1 MNRNSGLILT
11 ILISLLISACSKDKP
26 KVEETTNTVI
36 KASEVTGIDT
46 RNAYD
51 TGYSAEEL
59 ASRFGINGD
68 PLNYK
73 VLYFQYNSSNLEERS
88 RIIAKRHAQF
98 LGQRGGM
105 RVNLEGHAD
114 ERGTRD
120 FNLALGERRAQAVAR
135 YMSSEGANSSIQT
148 ITYGEERPADAA
160 HNEAAWQVNR
170 RVEVKY

>member
-1 MNRNSGLILT
+1 MNRKSGLILT
-11 ILISLLISACSKDKP
+11 VLISLLMAACTPKKDAP
-26 KVEETTNTVI
+26 VIEEPTDKTTVTV
-36 KASEVTGIDT
+36 DN
-46 RNAYD
+46 NAFG

-59 ASRFGINGD
+59 ASQFGINGD
-68 PLNYK
+68 PLQYK

-98 LGQRGGM
+98 LGSRGGA

-120 FNLALGERRAQAVAR
+120 YNLALGERRAQTVAQ
-135 YMSSEGANSSIQT
+135 YMSSEGANSTIQT
-148 ITYGEERPADAA
+148 ISYGEERPADSA

-170 RVEVKY
+170 RVEIKY

>member
-1 MNRNSGLILT
+1 MNRKSGLILT
-11 ILISLLISACSKDKP
+11 VLVSLLMAACTP
-26 KVEETTNTVI
+26 KKTEIESEGTTT
-36 KASEVTGIDT
+36 SLPTDTIDQNAN
-46 RNAYD
+46 NAYD
-51 TGYSAEEL
+51 TGYSAEAL
-59 ASRFGINGD
+59 ASQFGINGD

-88 RIIAKRHAQF
+88 RIIAKRHAEF
-98 LGQRGGM
+98 LGQSGGT

-120 FNLALGERRAQAVAR
+120 FNLALGERRAQTVSQ
-135 YMSSEGANSSIQT
+135 YMSSVGANSSIQT
-148 ITYGEERPADAA
+148 ISYGEERPADAA

>member
-1 MNRNSGLILT
+1 MNRKSGLILT
-11 ILISLLISACSKDKP
+11 ILVSLLVSACSKDKP
-26 KVEETTNTVI
+26 KLEETTTN
-36 KASEVTGIDT
+36 KATEITAVET
-46 RNAYD
+46 RNAYN

-59 ASRFGINGD
+59 ASRFGLNGD

-120 FNLALGERRAQAVAR
+120 YNLALGERRAQTVAR